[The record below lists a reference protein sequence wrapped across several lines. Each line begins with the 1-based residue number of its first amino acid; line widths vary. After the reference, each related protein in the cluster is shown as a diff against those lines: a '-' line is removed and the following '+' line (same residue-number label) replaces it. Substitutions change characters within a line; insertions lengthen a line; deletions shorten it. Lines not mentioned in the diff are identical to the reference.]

1 MFHVPLLV
9 NIKWQ
14 IKKPRKIQKYIPL
27 YKIHWGQN
35 SVKQS
40 VGEVYVCHV
49 PLRRLNPPQQ
59 QCWKGCTYSNAT
71 KPDASTTV
79 NPPIMLFLKHF
90 LLVRPL
96 HKAEKSKVHKYFGF
110 LSKIRLRTQKSITQ
124 WTIQHAHTEFSQI
137 VLIVLTD
144 QTRKIDSDILNAPM
158 QQHNATIFI
167 YQSTP
172 KSPRQ
177 ADQIFTFAF

>member
-1 MFHVPLLV
+1 M
-9 NIKWQ
+9 
-14 IKKPRKIQKYIPL
+14 
-27 YKIHWGQN
+27 
-35 SVKQS
+35 KQS

-96 HKAEKSKVHKYFGF
+96 HKAEKSEVHKYFGF

-124 WTIQHAHTEFSQI
+124 LTIQHAHTEFCQI
-137 VLIVLTD
+137 VLIVLVLTVVLTKLARLTVIYSMP
-144 QTRKIDSDILNAPM
+144 QCNNTM
-158 QQHNATIFI
+158 QQYSYIRAHPSL
-167 YQSTP
+167 Q
-172 KSPRQ
+172 
-177 ADQIFTFAF
+177 DQLTKFSLLHFKNIQFPL